1 METHPLTSVRA
12 NTSLLVHEAS
22 SVVDREMSSSMAG
35 ERIVALPLVSQ
46 DDRSE
51 SHVLLDESKECV
63 MIPFVP
69 RALDEEAVTSSLTV
83 STENPL
89 AEDSPTSVK
98 LPLAELRLIN
108 LNDVAQSTNLR
119 SSSVLIREVFSHA
132 LS

>member
-1 METHPLTSVRA
+1 
-12 NTSLLVHEAS
+12 
-22 SVVDREMSSSMAG
+22 MAG

-83 STENPL
+83 STENPF
-89 AEDSPTSVK
+89 ADDSSTSVI

-108 LNDVAQSTNLR
+108 LNDVARSTNLR
-119 SSSVLIREVFSHA
+119 SSSVLIHEVFSHA